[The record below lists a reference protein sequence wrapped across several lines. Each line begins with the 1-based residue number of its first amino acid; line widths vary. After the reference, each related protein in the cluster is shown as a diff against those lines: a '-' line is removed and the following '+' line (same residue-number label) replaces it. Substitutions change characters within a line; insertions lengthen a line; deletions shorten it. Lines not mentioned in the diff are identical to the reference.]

1 MAAQSPVKHIRLIN
15 GDEIIGELFKLKKDE
30 VLIKKPMVV
39 SEREDEATKI
49 STVVLSKYVLFE
61 EEKAIS
67 FRRDHI
73 ITLTDVLDEI
83 RSYYYN
89 SLEYNKRF
97 VEPLVQAEIVK
108 VNEVMSAVLQQHTN
122 ELLMGEMEPSDDLV
136 DEVKANV
143 KVVYVP
149 FSNTVH

>member
-1 MAAQSPVKHIRLIN
+1 
-15 GDEIIGELFKLKKDE
+15 
-30 VLIKKPMVV
+30 MVV
-39 SEREDEATKI
+39 SEKEDENTKI

-73 ITLTDVLDEI
+73 VTLTDVIDEI

-89 SLEYNKRF
+89 SLEYNRRF
-97 VEPLVQAEIVK
+97 VEPLVHAEITK
-108 VNEVMSAVLQQHTN
+108 VNAVMETVLAHHAD
-122 ELLMGEMEPSDDLV
+122 ELLMGDMEPTDDLI
-136 DEVKANV
+136 DEVKHRV

>member
-1 MAAQSPVKHIRLIN
+1 MVAKSPVKHIRLVN
-15 GDEIIGELFKLKKDE
+15 GDELIGELFKLKRDE

-39 SEREDEATKI
+39 SEKEDEKTKV

-73 ITLTDVLDEI
+73 VTLTDVIDEI
-83 RSYYYN
+83 SSYYYN
-89 SLEYNKRF
+89 SLEYNRRF
-97 VEPLVQAEIVK
+97 VEPLVHAEITK
-108 VNEVMSAVLQQHTN
+108 VNEVMETVLAQHADV
-122 ELLMGEMEPSDDLV
+122 LLLGNMEPTDDLM
-136 DEVKANV
+136 DDVKQNV

>member
-108 VNEVMSAVLQQHTN
+108 VMSAVLQQHTN

>member
-1 MAAQSPVKHIRLIN
+1 
-15 GDEIIGELFKLKKDE
+15 
-30 VLIKKPMVV
+30 
-39 SEREDEATKI
+39 
-49 STVVLSKYVLFE
+49 
-61 EEKAIS
+61 
-67 FRRDHI
+67 
-73 ITLTDVLDEI
+73 
-83 RSYYYN
+83 
-89 SLEYNKRF
+89 